1 MPRQIFTFTSPER
14 FVVGTVGQPGER
26 VFYVQAKEG
35 PRVVTVALE
44 KVQAQVLA
52 ERLDQLLDE
61 VRRRGSDIP
70 VVSDIEDVAPLE
82 QPILEEFRVGTM
94 SLAWDEDDS
103 VVVIEAHGQTDEG
116 EDVPEDDAE
125 EGPDMLRVRL
135 TAEYARAFVK
145 RALRVVQAGRPPCPL
160 CGLPLDP
167 EGHVCP
173 RQNGHRQ

>member
-1 MPRQIFTFTSPER
+1 MARQIFNFTAPER
-14 FVVGTVGQPGER
+14 FIVGTVGQPGER
-26 VFYVQAKEG
+26 VFFLQAKEG
-35 PRVVTVALE
+35 ARVVSVALE

-52 ERLDQLLDE
+52 ERLDELLNE
-61 VRRRGSDIP
+61 VRRRGSDVP
-70 VVSDIEDVAPLE
+70 ATADVEDVAPLD

-94 SLAWDEDDS
+94 SLAWDDDADM
-103 VVVIEAHGQTDEG
+103 VVIESHAQTEDG
-116 EDVPEDDAE
+116 ADVPADDTT
-125 EGPDMLRVRL
+125 EGPDMLRVRIS
-135 TAEYARAFVK
+135 AGYARSFVK